1 MSLVIS
7 SFPFLPWIGSHYD
20 EARPVSEFHENHSV
34 RPSQLWSWKWKR
46 LWSGWLAQSLWV
58 IMETLSPDAAERDRV
73 ACECI
78 CQMRSWPPD
87 ILKHSIIC
95 GMLGLSSG
103 ILVTLK
109 FGLFYSIFGSLAVS
123 NVLKKT
129 KYFFFKY
136 KNNTYSL
143 YRDWKRQKNTQKRIL
158 PPRDIDFLF
167 MCCISCKVLFGL

>member
-46 LWSGWLAQSLWV
+46 LWSGWLAPSLWV
-58 IMETLSPDAAERDRV
+58 IVETLSPDAAERDGV
-73 ACECI
+73 AGDCI

-129 KYFFFKY
+129 KYFFFQITKIIHIHCTEIE
-136 KNNTYSL
+136 KGRKTHRRDSTTQR
-143 YRDWKRQKNTQKRIL
+143 YRFSFHVL
-158 PPRDIDFLF
+158 HFL
-167 MCCISCKVLFGL
+167 

>member
-46 LWSGWLAQSLWV
+46 LWSGWLALSLWV
-58 IMETLSPDAAERDRV
+58 IVETLSPDAAERDRV
-73 ACECI
+73 AGECI

-123 NVLKKT
+123 NVSKKT
-129 KYFFFKY
+129 KYIFFRITKIIHIHCTEIEKGRKAHRRKFY
-136 KNNTYSL
+136 QPEIQIFFNVL
-143 YRDWKRQKNTQKRIL
+143 Y
-158 PPRDIDFLF
+158 FL
-167 MCCISCKVLFGL
+167 